1 MENGHEAFG
10 SGDLVA
16 LHHEGR
22 TSLARTI
29 RRAESRLGARRP
41 NLATRAD
48 VWALVRALEA
58 SRGEEVAQ

>member
-1 MENGHEAFG
+1 MKPLEVELW
-10 SGDLVA
+10 SRCITKVV
-16 LHHEGR
+16 R
-22 TSLARTI
+22 RSRSI
-29 RRAESRLGARRP
+29 RRAESRIGTRRP

>member
-1 MENGHEAFG
+1 MKPLEVEIW
-10 SGDLVA
+10 SRCITKVV
-16 LHHEGR
+16 R
-22 TSLARTI
+22 RSRTI

-48 VWALVRALEA
+48 VWALVRALEV